1 MAIFYPS
8 IEKIKQFKV
17 QPTDGERAL
26 LNFLY
31 KVLDDSFEVFFNPY
45 LNGDRPDVLI
55 MRKGYGVMII
65 EVKDWNLA
73 NFKLDDKKKWVFI
86 PNNSVVKSPLDQ
98 VIKYK
103 SNLYDLHVKDLLY
116 QKIKDFRHF
125 RIVSCAVYFHCASRK
140 NIEDMLVS
148 PYNDKNK
155 DEDVK

>member
-17 QPTDGERAL
+17 QPTDGERTL

-103 SNLYDLHVKDLLY
+103 SNLS
-116 QKIKDFRHF
+116 
-125 RIVSCAVYFHCASRK
+125 IVR
-140 NIEDMLVS
+140 
-148 PYNDKNK
+148 
-155 DEDVK
+155 